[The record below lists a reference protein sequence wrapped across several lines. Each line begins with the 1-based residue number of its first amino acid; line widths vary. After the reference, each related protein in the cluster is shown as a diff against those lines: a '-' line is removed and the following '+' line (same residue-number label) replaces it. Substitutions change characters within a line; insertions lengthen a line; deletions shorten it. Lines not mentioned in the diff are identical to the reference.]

1 MENNIQKIKKYILE
15 NYRNPKLSLSSMSEY
30 MALNASY
37 LSTAFSRREGITV
50 SNYILNLRLQKAEEL
65 ILKWHRYMDAPKP
78 VYQNLYE
85 LVKGKDY
92 FVLTTNVDHCFQKA
106 GFAKNRIFYTQ
117 GDYGLF

>member
-1 MENNIQKIKKYILE
+1 MKLKYTRLTAEELKDNGKKYILE

-65 ILKWHRYMDAPKP
+65 ILK
-78 VYQNLYE
+78 
-85 LVKGKDY
+85 
-92 FVLTTNVDHCFQKA
+92 
-106 GFAKNRIFYTQ
+106 
-117 GDYGLF
+117 

>member
-65 ILKWHRYMDAPKP
+65 ILK
-78 VYQNLYE
+78 
-85 LVKGKDY
+85 
-92 FVLTTNVDHCFQKA
+92 
-106 GFAKNRIFYTQ
+106 
-117 GDYGLF
+117 